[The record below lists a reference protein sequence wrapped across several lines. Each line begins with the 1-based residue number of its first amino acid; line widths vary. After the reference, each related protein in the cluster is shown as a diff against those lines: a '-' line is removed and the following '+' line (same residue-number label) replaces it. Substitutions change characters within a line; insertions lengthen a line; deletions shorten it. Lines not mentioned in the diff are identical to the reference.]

1 VILSFLDPNLKKMK
15 SSPQTKEQLQQEI
28 EVLRQNLDEAQALLK
43 TLGKCEVVTPAG
55 SDIADKKIK
64 LLSQKVAELS
74 ESEEEFRLMADAAPV
89 LLWQSGTDTLCYYF
103 NKPWLDFT
111 GRTLEQEIGNGW
123 AEGVHPAD
131 FQGCLDVYL
140 NSFNAHKS
148 FKMEYRLRNAKGEYR
163 WIVDNGAPRFA
174 HDRTFLGYIGSC
186 VDITDMKSA
195 KQELQSQYTLLSS
208 IINSP
213 GKIAIFSLD
222 KNYCYTSFN
231 EIHAH
236 EMKRVWNKDIEIGQ
250 NQLNYIKNPEVA
262 AHAKHS
268 IDRALKGEHFTET
281 HIRPEN
287 NVYYEFSWNP
297 ILLGGEIIG
306 VTAFV
311 QDIAERE
318 QAAEALRNANTYNR
332 RLIEASIDP
341 LVTIGPDGKIN
352 DVNKATEEVTGI
364 PRVGLIGTDFSDYFT
379 EPQQARNGYLQV
391 LSKGFVRDYPLT
403 IRHTN
408 GKTTDVLY
416 NASVYE
422 NAEGKVAGVFA
433 AAHDITIRKQ
443 AEEGLR
449 NANAYNRRLIEASI
463 DPLVTIGPDGKITD
477 VNKATEAVTGMLRES
492 LIGSDFSDYF
502 TEPQQARN
510 GYLKALADG
519 QVRDYPLTIRH
530 ANGHTTDVVYNASV
544 YENAEGKTAG
554 VFAAARDITEQ
565 KQAEEKIKKSQL
577 LLQSS
582 VESQKDTAI
591 FFFDREYRY
600 LHFNKAHRDSMISAY
615 KVTIEPGM
623 NILDC
628 ITSKRDRSV
637 AKLNFD
643 RTLKGESHSNI
654 QKFGDAHHPI
664 YFESF
669 FNPIWNENN
678 EIIGA
683 TSMSRN
689 ITDRII
695 AEKTKQDALDRLT
708 KIASRVPGVVYQYR
722 LHADGNSCFPYASEG
737 IQSIYRVSPEEVM
750 RDASKVFSVIHP
762 DDLEAVAASIQES
775 AQKLA
780 PWKHEYRTKY
790 SDGTIRTLLGDA
802 TPQKEEDG
810 SILWHGYITDIT
822 ERKKAEEALRESEER
837 FKTMFMQAP
846 MGIALI
852 DSLSGH
858 IYEVN
863 PRFAEIAGRTVEEMA
878 TINWMK
884 ITHPDDV
891 QADVDKMVQMNEGK
905 INGFQLVKRYL
916 HPDRTV
922 VWINMTVVPIKS
934 VSNDH
939 PRHLCMIEDIT
950 QRRKAEETLK
960 KHTQELEKSEKRYS
974 DLFNLSPQPMW
985 LYNPRTLKFVHANKA
1000 AIKQYGYTETEFLN
1014 MRIMDIMTEDQI
1026 VKTRE
1031 LIMKDKM
1038 EPDSPDGFSR
1048 SSRHHKKN
1056 GEIIDVEIY
1065 NSPIVINETMLRS
1078 VIAID
1083 VTERKQYEYNITKAI
1098 IKAQE
1103 DERYEIGG
1111 ELHNNVCQILAAC
1124 QMSLGMLKD
1133 AIPAAKTPYYN
1144 QCNDYIKMASDD
1156 IRNLSNDLAPAFLKD
1171 SNLPEAFGRMLNSFN
1186 TDHQY
1191 ETQLQCSENVKSY
1204 PLSFEL
1210 QQNLYRILQEQL
1222 KNIAHHAH
1230 ASSIEIDVTIEN
1242 NMLGMLIGD
1251 NGYGFVIK
1259 DAIDGIGFTNIKRR
1273 VELYSGKIDIDSS
1286 PGNGCKISIMI
1297 PLRND
1302 TLRK

>member
-1 VILSFLDPNLKKMK
+1 MKQMK

-28 EVLRQNLDEAQALLK
+28 EVLRQKLDETQTLLK
-43 TLGKCEVVTPAG
+43 TLGKCEVVTPTG
-55 SDIADKKIK
+55 SDIADKKIL

-123 AEGVHPAD
+123 AEGVHPDD

-140 NSFNAHKS
+140 NSFNARKS

-174 HDRTFLGYIGSC
+174 HDGTFLGYIGSC
-186 VDITDMKSA
+186 VDITDMKRA

-231 EIHAH
+231 EIHAL
-236 EMKRVWNKDIEIGQ
+236 EMKRVWGTDIEIGQ

-262 AHAKHS
+262 THAKHS
-268 IDRALKGEHFTET
+268 IDRALKGEHFIET
-281 HIRPEN
+281 HIRSEN

-297 ILLGGEIIG
+297 ILLSGEIIG

-318 QAAEALRNANTYNR
+318 QAVEALRNANTYNR

-352 DVNKATEEVTGI
+352 DVNKATEEVTG
-364 PRVGLIGTDFSDYFT
+364 V
-379 EPQQARNGYLQV
+379 
-391 LSKGFVRDYPLT
+391 
-403 IRHTN
+403 
-408 GKTTDVLY
+408 
-416 NASVYE
+416 
-422 NAEGKVAGVFA
+422 
-433 AAHDITIRKQ
+433 
-443 AEEGLR
+443 
-449 NANAYNRRLIEASI
+449 
-463 DPLVTIGPDGKITD
+463 
-477 VNKATEAVTGMLRES
+477 LRES

-530 ANGHTTDVVYNASV
+530 ANGNTTDVLYNASV
-544 YENAEGKTAG
+544 YENAEGKIAG

-565 KQAEEKIKKSQL
+565 KLAEEKIKKSQL

-582 VESQKDTAI
+582 IESLKDTAI
-591 FFFDREYRY
+591 FFFDPEYRY
-600 LHFNKAHRDSMISAY
+600 LHFNKAHRDSMKSAY
-615 KVTIEPGM
+615 KVDVEPGM

-628 ITSKRDRSV
+628 ITSKRDKSV

-643 RTLKGESHSNI
+643 RALKGESHSNI
-654 QKFGDAHHPI
+654 QKFGDTHHSV

-689 ITDRII
+689 ITDRIV
-695 AEKTKQDALDRLT
+695 AEKAKQDALDRLT

-722 LHADGNSCFPYASEG
+722 LHADGKACFPYASEG

-750 RDASKVFSVIHP
+750 RDASKVFAVIHP
-762 DDLEAVAASIQES
+762 DDLDAVAASIQES
-775 AQKLA
+775 AKKLT

-790 SDGTIRTLLGDA
+790 SDGTVRTLLGDA

-822 ERKKAEEALRESEER
+822 ERKKAEAALRESEER

-905 INGFQLVKRYL
+905 IPGFQLVKRYL

-922 VWINMTVVPIKS
+922 VWANMTVVPIKS
-934 VSNDH
+934 GSNNH

-950 QRRKAEETLK
+950 QRKKAEETLK
-960 KHTQELEKSEKRYS
+960 RYTEELEKSEKRYS

-1000 AIKQYGYTETEFLN
+1000 AIRQYGYTETEFLN

-1038 EPDSPDGFSR
+1038 EADSPDGFSR

-1056 GEIIDVEIY
+1056 GDIIDVEIY

-1111 ELHNNVCQILAAC
+1111 ELHDNVCQILAAC

-1133 AIPAAKTPYYN
+1133 AIPAAKAPYYN

-1156 IRNLSNDLAPAFLKD
+1156 IRNLSNDLAPAFLKE

-1186 TDHQY
+1186 VDHHY
-1191 ETQLQCSENVKSY
+1191 ETQLHCSENVKNY

-1230 ASSIEIDVTIEN
+1230 ASSIEVDVAIESN
-1242 NMLGMLIGD
+1242 KLNMQIRD
-1251 NGYGFVIK
+1251 NGAGFVVK
-1259 DAIDGIGFTNIKRR
+1259 DAEDGIGFTNIKRR
-1273 VELYSGKIDIDSS
+1273 VELYSGKIDIESS
-1286 PGNGCKISIMI
+1286 PGNGCKISLMI

>member
-1 VILSFLDPNLKKMK
+1 MVYFFSDLNLKQMK

-28 EVLRQNLDEAQALLK
+28 EVLRQKLDETQTLLK

-55 SDIADKKIK
+55 SDIADKKIL

-123 AEGVHPAD
+123 AEGVHPDD

-140 NSFNAHKS
+140 NSFNARKS
-148 FKMEYRLRNAKGEYR
+148 FKMDYRLRNAKGEYR

-174 HDRTFLGYIGSC
+174 HDGTFLGYIGSC
-186 VDITDMKSA
+186 VDITDMKRA

-231 EIHAH
+231 EIHAW
-236 EMKRVWNKDIEIGQ
+236 EMKRVWGADIEIGQ

-268 IDRALKGEHFTET
+268 IDRALKGEHFIET
-281 HIRPEN
+281 HIRSEN

-297 ILLGGEIIG
+297 IFLSGEIIG

-364 PRVGLIGTDFSDYFT
+364 PRMSLIGT
-379 EPQQARNGYLQV
+379 
-391 LSKGFVRDYPLT
+391 
-403 IRHTN
+403 
-408 GKTTDVLY
+408 
-416 NASVYE
+416 
-422 NAEGKVAGVFA
+422 
-433 AAHDITIRKQ
+433 
-443 AEEGLR
+443 
-449 NANAYNRRLIEASI
+449 
-463 DPLVTIGPDGKITD
+463 
-477 VNKATEAVTGMLRES
+477 
-492 LIGSDFSDYF
+492 DFSDYF

-530 ANGHTTDVVYNASV
+530 ASGNTTDVLYNASV
-544 YENAEGKTAG
+544 YENAEGKISG

-565 KQAEEKIKKSQL
+565 KLAEEKIKKSQL

-582 VESQKDTAI
+582 IESLKDTAT
-591 FFFDREYRY
+591 FFFDPEYRY
-600 LHFNKAHRDSMISAY
+600 LHFNKAHRDSMKSAY
-615 KVTIEPGM
+615 KVDVEPGM

-628 ITSKRDRSV
+628 ITSKRDKSV

-643 RTLKGESHSNI
+643 RALKGESHSNI
-654 QKFGDAHHPI
+654 QKFGDAHHPV

-683 TSMSRN
+683 TSMSRD
-689 ITDRII
+689 ITDRIV
-695 AEKTKQDALDRLT
+695 AEKAKQDALDRLT

-722 LHADGNSCFPYASEG
+722 LHADGKACFPYASEG

-750 RDASKVFSVIHP
+750 RDASKVFAVIHP

-775 AQKLA
+775 AQKLT

-790 SDGTIRTLLGDA
+790 GDGTIRTLLGDA

-822 ERKKAEEALRESEER
+822 ERKKAEAALHESEER

-863 PRFAEIAGRTVEEMA
+863 PRFAEIAGRTVEEIA

-884 ITHPDDV
+884 VTHPDDV

-905 INGFQLVKRYL
+905 IPGFQLVKRYL
-916 HPDRTV
+916 HPDHTV

-934 VSNDH
+934 GSNNH

-950 QRRKAEETLK
+950 QRKKAEETLK
-960 KHTQELEKSEKRYS
+960 RYTEELEKSEKRYS

-1000 AIKQYGYTETEFLN
+1000 AIRQYGYTETEFLN

-1031 LIMKDKM
+1031 LIMKDKL

-1065 NSPIVINETMLRS
+1065 NSPIIINETMLRS

-1083 VTERKQYEYNITKAI
+1083 VTEKKQYEYNITKAI

-1111 ELHNNVCQILAAC
+1111 ELHDNVCQILAAC
-1124 QMSLGMLKD
+1124 KMSLGMLKD
-1133 AIPAAKTPYYN
+1133 AIPAVKAPYYN
-1144 QCNDYIKMASDD
+1144 QCNDYIKMVSED
-1156 IRNLSNDLAPAFLKD
+1156 IRNLSNDLAPAFLKE

-1186 TDHQY
+1186 IDHHY
-1191 ETQLQCSENVKSY
+1191 KTQLHCSENVKNY

-1222 KNIAHHAH
+1222 KNIARHAH
-1230 ASSIEIDVTIEN
+1230 ASSIEVDVAIEN
-1242 NMLGMLIGD
+1242 NKLDMQILD
-1251 NGYGFVIK
+1251 NGAGFVVK
-1259 DAIDGIGFTNIKRR
+1259 DTKDGIGFTNIKRR
-1273 VELYSGKIDIDSS
+1273 VELYSGKIDIESS
-1286 PGNGCKISIMI
+1286 PGNGCKISLMI

>member
-1 VILSFLDPNLKKMK
+1 MK

-28 EVLRQNLDEAQALLK
+28 EVLRQKLDETQTLLK
-43 TLGKCEVVTPAG
+43 TLGKCEVVTPTG
-55 SDIADKKIK
+55 SDIADKKIL

-123 AEGVHPAD
+123 AEGVHPDD

-140 NSFNAHKS
+140 NSFNARKS

-174 HDRTFLGYIGSC
+174 HDGTFLGYIGSC
-186 VDITDMKSA
+186 VDITDMKRA

-231 EIHAH
+231 EIHAL
-236 EMKRVWNKDIEIGQ
+236 EMKRVWGTDIEIGQ

-262 AHAKHS
+262 THAKHS
-268 IDRALKGEHFTET
+268 IDRALKGEHFIET
-281 HIRPEN
+281 HIRSEN

-297 ILLGGEIIG
+297 ILLSGEIIG

-318 QAAEALRNANTYNR
+318 QAVEALRNANTYNR

-352 DVNKATEEVTGI
+352 DVNKATEEVTG
-364 PRVGLIGTDFSDYFT
+364 V
-379 EPQQARNGYLQV
+379 
-391 LSKGFVRDYPLT
+391 
-403 IRHTN
+403 
-408 GKTTDVLY
+408 
-416 NASVYE
+416 
-422 NAEGKVAGVFA
+422 
-433 AAHDITIRKQ
+433 
-443 AEEGLR
+443 
-449 NANAYNRRLIEASI
+449 
-463 DPLVTIGPDGKITD
+463 
-477 VNKATEAVTGMLRES
+477 LRES

-530 ANGHTTDVVYNASV
+530 ANGNTTDVLYNASV
-544 YENAEGKTAG
+544 YENAEGKIAG

-565 KQAEEKIKKSQL
+565 KLAEEKIKKSQL

-582 VESQKDTAI
+582 IESLKDTAI
-591 FFFDREYRY
+591 FFFDPEYRY
-600 LHFNKAHRDSMISAY
+600 LHFNKAHRDSMKSAY
-615 KVTIEPGM
+615 KVDVEPGM

-628 ITSKRDRSV
+628 ITSKRDKSV

-643 RTLKGESHSNI
+643 RALKGESHSNI
-654 QKFGDAHHPI
+654 QKFGDTHHSV

-689 ITDRII
+689 ITDRIV
-695 AEKTKQDALDRLT
+695 AEKAKQDALDRLT

-722 LHADGNSCFPYASEG
+722 LHADGKACFPYASEG

-750 RDASKVFSVIHP
+750 RDASKVFAVIHP
-762 DDLEAVAASIQES
+762 DDLDAVAASIQES
-775 AQKLA
+775 AKKLT

-790 SDGTIRTLLGDA
+790 SDGTVRTLLGDA

-822 ERKKAEEALRESEER
+822 ERKKAEAALRESEER

-905 INGFQLVKRYL
+905 IPGFQLVKRYL

-922 VWINMTVVPIKS
+922 VWANMTVVPIKS
-934 VSNDH
+934 GSNNH

-950 QRRKAEETLK
+950 QRKKAEETLK
-960 KHTQELEKSEKRYS
+960 RYTEELEKSEKRYS

-1000 AIKQYGYTETEFLN
+1000 AIRQYGYTETEFLN

-1038 EPDSPDGFSR
+1038 EADSPDGFSR

-1056 GEIIDVEIY
+1056 GDIIDVEIY

-1111 ELHNNVCQILAAC
+1111 ELHDNVCQILAAC

-1133 AIPAAKTPYYN
+1133 AIPAAKAPYYN

-1156 IRNLSNDLAPAFLKD
+1156 IRNLSNDLAPAFLKE

-1186 TDHQY
+1186 VDHHY
-1191 ETQLQCSENVKSY
+1191 ETQLHCSENVKNY

-1230 ASSIEIDVTIEN
+1230 ASSIEVDVAIESN
-1242 NMLGMLIGD
+1242 KLNMQIRD
-1251 NGYGFVIK
+1251 NGAGFVVK
-1259 DAIDGIGFTNIKRR
+1259 DAEDGIGFTNIKRR
-1273 VELYSGKIDIDSS
+1273 VELYSGKIDIESS
-1286 PGNGCKISIMI
+1286 PGNGCKISLMI